1 MSSSAASVAN
11 AAVAYSTF
19 NSFRLGRAARTVV
32 TLLICL
38 WDSRNINKNGEFMG
52 ITILLLDELYR
63 PSLKACSILRLD
75 RFEVARVAHM
85 YKITEHQFLIVF
97 IPSP

>member
-19 NSFRLGRAARTVV
+19 NSLRLGRATRTVV

-38 WDSRNINKNGEFMG
+38 WDSRNINKNG
-52 ITILLLDELYR
+52 
-63 PSLKACSILRLD
+63 
-75 RFEVARVAHM
+75 
-85 YKITEHQFLIVF
+85 
-97 IPSP
+97 